1 MEAELTAFAES
12 KDQRLEITVPDPQI
26 RATIHEWARGKGF
39 LARTR
44 YEASELS
51 EIKCRSCGQWFP
63 ITLGQGGSNF
73 DVESEYGDATTI
85 CPHCNETV
93 GWYNDREY
101 MLDFPKRFRFIW
113 KSTGQ
118 MLLLKST
125 GIPYKRSRNSG
136 YNYRKHYK
144 HPH

>member
-12 KDQRLEITVPDPQI
+12 KDQRLEITVPDRHI
-26 RATIHEWARGKGF
+26 RASIHEWAREKGC

-63 ITLGQGGSNF
+63 VKWEQ
-73 DVESEYGDATTI
+73 VESEYDDATTT
-85 CPHCNETV
+85 CPHCYEMV
-93 GWYNDREY
+93 GWCNDRDY
-101 MLDFPKRFRFIW
+101 MLDFPKRFKFRW

-118 MLLLKST
+118 ILLLKST
-125 GIPYKRSRNSG
+125 NIAYKRGAKSQ

-144 HPH
+144 HLR